1 MRRLLLAFLSTT
13 LAAAAP
19 QVRTIQEDCPQ
30 GSRVCYQLYVGEDA
44 DFGGV
49 NYLFAL
55 ADPGKLGHCVSLDG
69 LMWHVPYKLL
79 PEKY

>member
-30 GSRVCYQLYVGEDA
+30 GSRVYYQLYVSEDA

-49 NYLFAL
+49 NYFFAWQTQE
-55 ADPGKLGHCVSLDG
+55 SLDIVSAW
-69 LMWHVPYKLL
+69 MD
-79 PEKY
+79 